1 MAHPYALPDLML
13 TRLSTL
19 EWPIVHVADLTK
31 ALEETQLSPALL
43 VIPYGVRVAE
53 DGEDASVRET
63 VLITAL
69 VRSVNQ
75 RAGTQA
81 RQQAGALLT
90 AASGLLRGWQP
101 TTSYTPLELETPPQ
115 PQFVNGVALY
125 PLQFASN
132 YSLE

>member
-1 MAHPYALPDLML
+1 MANPYALPDLIMI
-13 TRLSTL
+13 RLSTL
-19 EWPIVHVADLTK
+19 EWPVLHVADLNR

-43 VIPYGVRVAE
+43 VIPYGVRVAD
-53 DGEDASVRET
+53 DGDDASVRET

-75 RAGTQA
+75 RGGTQA
-81 RQQAGALLT
+81 RQQSGELLT
-90 AASGLLRGWQP
+90 AAAALLRGWQP
-101 TTSYTPLELETPPQ
+101 TTAYTPLDMETPPQ

-125 PLQFASN
+125 PLQFAAN

>member
-1 MAHPYALPDLML
+1 MAAPYTLPDLIM
-13 TRLSTL
+13 TRLATL
-19 EWPIVHVADLTK
+19 EWPILHVADLTR
-31 ALEETQLSPALL
+31 ALEETQIAPALL
-43 VIPYGVRVAE
+43 IIPYGVRVE
-53 DGEDASVRET
+53 DDGTAAAIRET

-75 RAGTQA
+75 RGGVQA
-81 RQQAGALLT
+81 RQQSGELLT
-90 AASGLLRGWQP
+90 AASLLLRGWQP
-101 TTSYTPLELETPPQ
+101 TADYTPLELETPPQ

>member
-1 MAHPYALPDLML
+1 MADPYALPDLIMA
-13 TRLSTL
+13 RLSTL
-19 EWPIVHVADLTK
+19 EWPVLHVADLNR

-43 VIPYGVRVAE
+43 IIPYGVRVAD
-53 DGEDASVRET
+53 DGDEASVRET

-75 RAGTQA
+75 RGGTAA
-81 RQQAGALLT
+81 RQQSGALLT
-90 AASGLLRGWQP
+90 AATALLRGWQP
-101 TTSYTPLELETPPQ
+101 ADTYTPVEIESPPQ
-115 PQFVNGVALY
+115 PQFIDGVALY

>member
-1 MAHPYALPDLML
+1 MANPYTLPDLIM
-13 TRLSTL
+13 TRLATL
-19 EWPIVHVADLTK
+19 EWPAVHVADLNR

-43 VIPYGVRVAE
+43 IIPYGVRVE
-53 DGEDASVRET
+53 DDGTAAAIRET

-75 RAGTQA
+75 RGGTQA
-81 RQQAGALLT
+81 RQQSGELLT
-90 AASGLLRGWQP
+90 AASLLLRGWQP
-101 TTSYTPLELETPPQ
+101 TTDYSPLSLESPPQ